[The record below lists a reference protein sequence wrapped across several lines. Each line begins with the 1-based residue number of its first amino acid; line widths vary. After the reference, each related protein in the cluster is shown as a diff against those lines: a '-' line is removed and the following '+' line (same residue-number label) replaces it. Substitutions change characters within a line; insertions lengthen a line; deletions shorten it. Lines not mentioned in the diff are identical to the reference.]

1 MKKRIIS
8 SLLTLG
14 LCVSLG
20 ACGSSSDGEKQT
32 EATQETQEAAT
43 ESTNTEEV
51 MQKDGMEVL
60 DGVTVGFSQ
69 CDSANSWRIAETESI
84 ETAAEKYGVELV
96 YTDASGDIAKQASD
110 IEDMVAQGV
119 EYIVVAPLEEDGL
132 QAALKSAMEAGS
144 KVILVDRSV
153 NGEAGDL
160 YTTNIMSDFVWEA
173 EQCGEV
179 LLEALG
185 GSGNVVTIQGNQGA
199 TVTRDRQDG
208 FVKAVEG
215 KLNIVSDQVANYA
228 QDEAQEV
235 MENVLQAQ
243 GDEIDAVFCH
253 NDDMAQGAIAAI
265 KAAGYEPGK
274 DILVAGVDGS
284 KAAMES
290 VIAGEQL
297 VSVSCTPDFGEP
309 VFSVIAKLVNGEEVE
324 TSYKNEDTV
333 YTKENATVEAGF

>member
-14 LCVSLG
+14 LCVSLV

-32 EATQETQEAAT
+32 EGTQEAVT
-43 ESTNTEEV
+43 ESKNTEEV
-51 MQKDGMEVL
+51 MQQDGMDVL
-60 DGVTVGFSQ
+60 EGITVGFSQ

-84 ETAAEKYGVELV
+84 ENAAEKYGAKLV

-153 NGEAGDL
+153 NGEAGEL

-179 LLEALG
+179 LVEALG

-199 TVTRDRQDG
+199 TVTRDRQEG